1 MAFTSAGTV
10 WEGVVMFFLSL
21 FFSLTF
27 ILVGGTIL
35 DSVHYGFEMAG
46 IFDIPGIWGDLTL
59 YNLITT
65 IYYGFWVIV
74 PVICFVLLAVSIY
87 HKYVLDDD
95 EELDEF
101 RAMPPGGNI

>member
-1 MAFTSAGTV
+1 MAFTPAQTMWSAIV
-10 WEGVVMFFLSL
+10 LFFLSL
-21 FFSLTF
+21 FVSLTF

-59 YNLITT
+59 YNLVTAL
-65 IYYGFWVIV
+65 YYGLWVLV
-74 PVICFVLLAVSIY
+74 PVVCFVLMVISVY
-87 HKYVLDDD
+87 HMYVLDD
-95 EELDEF
+95 EEEQQF